1 MSDQTL
7 DRLTA
12 RIETLERQNRWL
24 KRGAVA
30 LVAMGLCGG
39 AAAQTLKPV
48 PIVGDRVFAGGRD
61 GSHPGDARELP
72 GARVGHIPCSPSST
86 TRASHGCGSAS
97 GCAARLLEII
107 DENGKARDYFGPPGV
122 RPATQ

>member
-12 RIETLERQNRWL
+12 RVETLERQNRRL

-30 LVAMGLCGG
+30 IVALGLCGG
-39 AAAQTLKPV
+39 AAAQTLKPA
-48 PIVGDRVFAGGRD
+48 PIA
-61 GSHPGDARELP
+61 
-72 GARVGHIPCSPSST
+72 GARFSLVDAMDR
-86 TRASHGCGSAS
+86 TRATLENFPGNVS
-97 GCAARLLEII
+97 GQPVITFLDEKGQPRVRLGLGPRGALLEVI
-107 DENGKARDYFGPPGV
+107 DENGKTRDYFGPPGV